1 MKLPLKKSTGKAI
14 PFVAGVVVTAAIFG
28 AVLLIANFS
37 DKSTD
42 HAANLDRSID
52 SDVGQGLLDGSPASQ
67 SGIASDSI
75 GNLYDLS
82 QLDSD
87 FARTVALHRIL
98 IDSNS
103 SDLNLLIEQ
112 SMEMTPKSRQH
123 STQEAIFQ
131 RYATI
136 NPANALVRIENL
148 PGNRHDSLVSVVF
161 REWSQLDLDN
171 AVAKARQ
178 LAGSKKLAALNG
190 ILQSRDDLSED
201 LRLGIARDIGSEQFA
216 IDFFTQSQMSE
227 SIEDPQATWNMLV
240 NDDHDDIAQVAML
253 VEVAQKWVEQSGFSA
268 LQEINES
275 LSNWQSRM
283 AILGSVVHRLAQSDP
298 EGLFAEVLNYDNDR
312 GNFIA
317 TTLVQAWVGSDA
329 HAALDAVVSVES
341 ESLRRTLL
349 ESIVNRWAYNDPHAV
364 LEAIELFPE
373 ETRNMGRRT
382 AIIAMARTSPEEAA
396 SLMSTVSGNNTRWDV
411 ARSIAGSW
419 SRQDVYGALDWVLGS
434 QDVQSMQ
441 NRLLEVV
448 LNELTRVDP
457 QLAMETAL
465 QQPISGDQRGLES
478 VVIARLANI
487 DMQKAI
493 EMLSQVRDGQTKSAA
508 YAAVG
513 SALARNGDI
522 DKALKLASSLSD
534 RTQTYYYQSVVSA
547 WGRRDPQDLLASMD
561 RLPSPQVKSRAAMTM
576 LFNSRWQRDLTEE
589 QLDYARSFLTEQDA
603 RTMERTRSR
612 GGNWQRNSGGGPTSF
627 RRSR

>member
-1 MKLPLKKSTGKAI
+1 MKLPFKKSIGKTI
-14 PFVAGVVVTAAIFG
+14 PFVAGVVVTAAFFG
-28 AVLLIANFS
+28 AALVIANLS
-37 DKSTD
+37 NKSTD
-42 HAANLDRSID
+42 HSANDRSIS
-52 SDVGQGLLDGSPASQ
+52 SDVGQRLIDESPSSQ
-67 SGIASDSI
+67 VGTASDSI
-75 GNLYDLS
+75 DNLYGVS

-98 IDSNS
+98 IDATP
-103 SDLNLLIEQ
+103 SDLHQLIEQ
-112 SMEMTPKSRQH
+112 SMEIAPKSRQY

-131 RYATI
+131 RYTMI
-136 NPANALVRIENL
+136 NPANALLRIDEL
-148 PGNRHDSLVSVVF
+148 PGNRHEPLVSVVF
-161 REWSQLDLDN
+161 SEWSQLDLDK

-178 LAGSKKLAALNG
+178 LEGSKKLAALHG

-201 LRLGIARDIGSEQFA
+201 LRLGIARDIGNEQFA
-216 IDFFTQSQMSE
+216 IDFLTQSQMSE
-227 SIEDPQATWNMLV
+227 SIEDPQSTWNMLV

-253 VEVAQKWVEQSGFSA
+253 VEIAQKWVEQSGFSA

-317 TTLVQAWVGSDA
+317 TTLVQAWVGSDP

-341 ESLRRTLL
+341 EGLRRTLL
-349 ESIVNRWAYNDPHAV
+349 ESIVNRWAYSDPHAV

-382 AIIAMARTSPEEAA
+382 AIIAMARSSPEEAA
-396 SLMSTVSGNNTRWDV
+396 TLMSTVSGNNTRWDV

-434 QDVQSMQ
+434 PDVQSMQ

-493 EMLSQVRDGQTKSAA
+493 EMLSHVRDGQTKSAA
-508 YAAVG
+508 YASVG

-522 DKALKLASSLSD
+522 DKALRLAGSLSE
-534 RTQTYYYQSVVSA
+534 QMQSYYYQSVVNA

-603 RTMERTRSR
+603 RTMERTRARS
-612 GGNWQRNSGGGPTSF
+612 GNWQRNSGGGPTSF